1 MAQLRQD
8 YEQFV
13 ARDAEVLVIGPD
25 GPRAFP
31 RTWQT
36 EGFPFPGLADPQ
48 HTVANQYNQEV
59 NLLKLGRM
67 PAVLVVDKQGKICF
81 EHYGESMS
89 DIPLNQEILGVLDQ
103 LNQPVMTADRQPLTS
118 EPDVR

>member
-8 YEQFV
+8 YAEFV
-13 ARDAEVLVIGPD
+13 AREAEVIVIGPD
-25 GPRAFP
+25 GPRAFQ

-36 EGFPFPGLADPQ
+36 EGFQFPGLADPQ
-48 HTVANQYNQEV
+48 HKVAGVYHQQV

-67 PAVLVVDKQGKICF
+67 PALVVVDKAGKIRY

-89 DIPLNQEILGVLDQ
+89 DIPLNQQVLQ
-103 LNQPVMTADRQPLTS
+103 LLDDLNWEAR
-118 EPDVR
+118 

>member
-8 YEQFV
+8 YKGFV
-13 ARDAEVLVIGPD
+13 ARDAELIAIGPD
-25 GPRAFP
+25 GPRAFM
-31 RTWQT
+31 RTWQQ

-48 HTVANQYNQEV
+48 HTVANLYNQEV

-67 PAVLVVDKQGKICF
+67 PAVLVVSREGRIVY

-89 DIPLNQEILGVLDQ
+89 DIPLNQEIIGALDG
-103 LNQPVMTADRQPLTS
+103 LNLNAAKESLVPAKV
-118 EPDVR
+118 

>member
-8 YEQFV
+8 YADFA

-25 GPRAFP
+25 GPRAFQ
-31 RTWQT
+31 RTWEH

-48 HTVANQYNQEV
+48 HRVAEVYGQEV

-67 PAVLVVDKQGKICF
+67 PALILVDKSGQIRF

-89 DIPLNQEILGVLDQ
+89 DIPLNQEVLELLDKF
-103 LNQPVMTADRQPLTS
+103 NR
-118 EPDVR
+118 EPMAVAA

>member
-8 YEQFV
+8 YDQFV

-25 GPRAFP
+25 GPRAFM
-31 RTWQT
+31 RTWQQ
-36 EGFPFPGLADPQ
+36 EDFQFPGLADPQ
-48 HTVANQYNQEV
+48 HTIANLYHQEV

-67 PAVLVVDKQGKICF
+67 PAVLVVDKQGQIRF

-89 DIPLNQEILGVLDQ
+89 DIPLNQEILGVLDE
-103 LNQPVMTADRQPLTS
+103 LNLDRANESLASATA
-118 EPDVR
+118 

>member
-8 YEQFV
+8 YDQFA
-13 ARDAEVLVIGPD
+13 ARDAEVLAIGPD
-25 GPRAFP
+25 GPRAFI
-31 RTWQT
+31 RTWQI

-48 HTVANQYNQEV
+48 HTVANLYHQEV

-67 PAVLVVDKQGKICF
+67 PAVLVVDKAGRIVY

-89 DIPLNQEILGVLDQ
+89 DIPLNQEVLGVLDG
-103 LNQPVMTADRQPLTS
+103 LNQAAVADQRPHTLAQEAKP
-118 EPDVR
+118 

>member
-1 MAQLRQD
+1 LAQLRQD
-8 YEQFV
+8 YDEFI

-25 GPRAFP
+25 GPRAFI

-48 HTVANQYNQEV
+48 HTVANSYNQEV

-89 DIPLNQEILGVLDQ
+89 DIPLNQSVLELLDE
-103 LNQPVMTADRQPLTS
+103 LNRERMTVAAYGEARQ
-118 EPDVR
+118 